1 MPPVSRRLVLQGAG
15 SLAIAAALAPC
26 FAQSAAAAPT
36 LTSADLETLR
46 LRWVETLTS
55 ASVISADRTPFAAR
69 ITALDT
75 LVTNHMNP
83 AHARGMVF
91 EPTRLFKDQNWAVG
105 ATEIVKSN
113 AMRLNYSQLQTMAVM
128 WATPTSIHYGSAAV
142 LDHVRRGLKHMNDR
156 IYNENQVWFGNW
168 WSWLIGAT
176 KPLADILALLQP
188 VLDQSEID
196 AYCRAMDHFLPNR
209 DPQLQIH
216 PTGDPAT
223 PGVQASDGANRVDIC
238 LAFIVRSIVQ
248 PDTALLSAS
257 VAALSPTWQFVTEGN
272 GFFKDGSFVQHS
284 TIGYTGTYGLV
295 LLEGLSKLFALLAGT
310 TFDITDPTKV
320 NLTATIEGSFAPFMF
335 NGQMMDSVRGRAV
348 SRFAER
354 SMDNGNQ
361 LIEYTLRL
369 AKAADPQTAARWRGL
384 CRQWLD
390 SNSAANILN
399 TNSMGRIALVTELN
413 SLNVAPVADPVGP
426 RLFPGMDRLVHRGA
440 NGTWA
445 VCVAGCSNRIS
456 WSESSG
462 AENFRGVKTSQGM
475 TYLYLA
481 DDDKHFDDEFWATFD
496 LDAPPGAT
504 VDLTPLPNDAEGQW
518 GGTTPQNEWTG
529 GVTAGEHALL
539 GMHLVA
545 PGGTGLVARKSWFT
559 MDDRVV
565 ALGADISTTSTA
577 AVTSIVEHRNL
588 GATTSKVLSV
598 DGTPVTTQT
607 VVAGATWAHLDGVA
621 GYVFLG
627 GAPALRAGVAERS
640 GTWQRN
646 NTNAAA
652 GTAVVQ
658 KRQYATLAY
667 DHGAGAAATGSGY
680 AYLVLPG
687 ATAETAERSAA
698 FPRVSVLRNDGVAQ
712 GVKTDGGVVAVNFW
726 KAGKADAYTAS
737 VPLSLVARDMTNNSV
752 RLFVSDP
759 THAQDSVK
767 FEIAGIHGH
776 GNGRIRGRDAARV
789 SLARTRAGVSV
800 TVDTK
805 GLVGATVEFSI
816 GG

>member
-15 SLAIAAALAPC
+15 SLALVAALAPC
-26 FAQSAAAAPT
+26 FAESAAAAPA
-36 LTSADLETLR
+36 LTPADLETLR

-55 ASVISADRTPFAAR
+55 ASVISADATPFAAR
-69 ITALDT
+69 IAALDT
-75 LVTNHMNP
+75 LVTNHLNP

-91 EPTRLFKDQNWAVG
+91 APTALFKDQNWAVG
-105 ATEIVKSN
+105 ATEIAKSN

-128 WATPTSIHYGSAAV
+128 WATPTSKHYQSAVV
-142 LDHVRRGLKHMNDR
+142 LDHIRRGLKHMYDMV
-156 IYNENQVWFGNW
+156 YNENQVWFGNW

-176 KPLADILALLQP
+176 KPLADILAILQP

-209 DPQLQIH
+209 DPRLQIH
-216 PTGDPAT
+216 PDGDPAT

-238 LAFIVRSIVQ
+238 LAFVVRSIVQ

-295 LLEGLSKLFALLAGT
+295 LLDGLAKLFALLAGT
-310 TFDITDPTKV
+310 TFDISDPTKV
-320 NLTATIEGSFAPFMF
+320 NLTSTIEGSFAPFMF

-354 SMDNGNQ
+354 SMDNGNGF
-361 LIEYTLRL
+361 IECTLRL

-384 CRQWLD
+384 CRQWID
-390 SNSAANILN
+390 SNAAANILT
-399 TNSMGRIALVTELN
+399 TNNMGRIALVVELN
-413 SLNVAPVADPVGP
+413 QMNVAPVADPVGP

-440 NGTWA
+440 NGSWA
-445 VCVAGCSNRIS
+445 VCVAACSKRIA

-475 TYLYLA
+475 TYLYMA
-481 DDDKHFDDEFWATFD
+481 DDDRHFDDEFWATFD

-529 GVTAGEHALL
+529 GVTAGEYALM

-559 MDDRVV
+559 MKDRVV
-565 ALGADISTTSTA
+565 ALGSDISTASTA
-577 AVTSIVEHRNL
+577 EVKSIVEHRNL
-588 GATTSKVLSV
+588 GATTSKVLLV
-598 DGTPVTTQT
+598 DGTPVTTET
-607 VVAGATWAHLDGVA
+607 VVAGAKWAHLEGVA

-627 GAPALRAGVAERS
+627 GAQALRAGVAERS

-646 NTNAAA
+646 NTNAAV

-667 DHGAGAAATGSGY
+667 DHGAGTAATGQGY
-680 AYLVLPG
+680 AYMIMPG
-687 ATAETAERSAA
+687 ATAEAA
-698 FPRVSVLRNDGVAQ
+698 ANAVKRPGVKVLRNDAVAQ
-712 GVKTDGGVVAVNFW
+712 AVWAEWDIVGVNFW
-726 KAGKADAYTAS
+726 KPGRVFDMVAS
-737 VPLSLVARDMTNNSV
+737 APLSAIVNYDLLGVK
-752 RLFVSDP
+752 VSLADP
-759 THAQDSVK
+759 TQAQESVTLS
-767 FEIAGIHGH
+767 FT
-776 GNGRIRGRDAARV
+776 GRYHVKVRGRDKARV
-789 SLARTRAGVSV
+789 TVTRNREGIAVKV
-800 TVDTK
+800 NTK
-805 GLVGATVEFSI
+805 GLAGTTAEFQLHY
-816 GG
+816 